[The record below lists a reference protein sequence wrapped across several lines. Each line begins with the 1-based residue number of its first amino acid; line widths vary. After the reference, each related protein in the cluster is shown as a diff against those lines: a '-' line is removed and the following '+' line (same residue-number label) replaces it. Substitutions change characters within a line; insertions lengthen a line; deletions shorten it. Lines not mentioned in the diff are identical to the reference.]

1 MPHRRVVL
9 VDAESQVSR
18 ATSGLEALKVMEED
32 GEEPVMVVVVGSRLP
47 DMSAREFVAHL
58 EDDERLKGAQ
68 VVFCPPE
75 SPEPPG

>member
-1 MPHRRVVL
+1 MHRRVVL

-18 ATSGLEALKVMEED
+18 ATSGLEALKAMEEY
-32 GEEPVMVVVVGSRLP
+32 EEPVMIVVVGNRLP

-68 VVFCPPE
+68 VVFCPPTA
-75 SPEPPG
+75 PTDR

>member
-1 MPHRRVVL
+1 MHRRVVL

-18 ATSGLEALKVMEED
+18 ATSGLEALKVLED

>member
-1 MPHRRVVL
+1 MPFRTV
-9 VDAESQVSR
+9 
-18 ATSGLEALKVMEED
+18 
-32 GEEPVMVVVVGSRLP
+32 EEPVMVVVVGSRLP

-75 SPEPPG
+75 